1 MAAPKWKIKGLDEK
15 SSFRKS
21 AVIILRERINTL
33 NRLITRFLINE
44 SSESLHTVR
53 ISLRRVRYNMELFYR
68 LFDKKKFLKLYN
80 MIENLQDK
88 TGAVRDIHVLKQ
100 NILLFEKEDEIIIP
114 DKMNLRIKEKEKL
127 LNDALSL
134 ELSSFLNSEELKDFV
149 RILKK

>member
-1 MAAPKWKIKGLDEK
+1 
-15 SSFRKS
+15 
-21 AVIILRERINTL
+21 
-33 NRLITRFLINE
+33 
-44 SSESLHTVR
+44 
-53 ISLRRVRYNMELFYR
+53 MELFYR